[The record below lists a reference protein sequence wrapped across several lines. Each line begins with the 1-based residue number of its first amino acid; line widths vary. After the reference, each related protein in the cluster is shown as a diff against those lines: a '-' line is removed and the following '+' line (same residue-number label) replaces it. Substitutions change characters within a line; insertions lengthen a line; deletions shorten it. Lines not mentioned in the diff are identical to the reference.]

1 MFNVI
6 YSSKKELEQ
15 KIIETKKYLS
25 KLPVDSDVFRETKY
39 SLCNLLNFQST
50 GYESSI
56 LPSSENS

>member
-6 YSSKKELEQ
+6 YSSKKELAQ
-15 KIIETKKYLS
+15 KVIETKKYLS
-25 KLPVDSDVFRETKY
+25 TLPIGSDEFRETKH
-39 SLCNLLNFQST
+39 SLCKLLNFQST